1 VRVAVI
7 GAGVIGLACANELVA
22 SGHAVSVFD
31 ANPAQGATYAAAGML
46 SPAGEAWHGEDA
58 LLRLGLASA
67 VMWAEYA
74 DRLSASSGI
83 DVDHRAAGT
92 LLVGKD
98 RDDLNVA
105 LRTMEL
111 LARHGVET
119 QRLGRDELLER
130 EPTLSN
136 RVAGGVFLPGDH
148 SVNPRRVAAALMAG
162 IGERL
167 TRANA
172 KPHVVDGVCRGVV
185 TDRGSI
191 HASDVVIVAT
201 GHRLDELIPGT
212 RRVVRPVRGEII
224 RARTDDP
231 PSRTIRA
238 SVHGRPVYVVPRA
251 DGEVVIG
258 ATSEEHA
265 EEHAGEATPTVGGV
279 LRLLEDARAVI
290 PTLDAAGILDVTCR
304 VRPGTPDNGPLI
316 GPSSTPGLLV
326 AGGHHRGGVLL
337 APITASAVR
346 AYVEGGDVPAVAR
359 PFHPNRFDLH
369 TVTTRSTA

>member
-1 VRVAVI
+1 MRVAVI
-7 GAGVIGLACANELVA
+7 GAGVIGLACAHELVA
-22 SGHAVSVFD
+22 SGHTVSVFD

-58 LLRLGLASA
+58 LLRLGLTSA

-74 DRLSASSGI
+74 DRLSTSSGV
-83 DVDHRAAGT
+83 DVDHRDAGT

-98 RDDLNVA
+98 RDDLNVV
-105 LRTMEL
+105 LRTMDL
-111 LARHGVET
+111 LAGHGVET
-119 QRLGRDELLER
+119 EQLGRDELLER
-130 EPTLSN
+130 EPTLSS

-162 IGERL
+162 IGNRL

-172 KPHVVDGVCRGVV
+172 RPHVVDGVCQGVV
-185 TDRGSI
+185 TDRGAI
-191 HASDVVIVAT
+191 HSSDVVIGAT
-201 GHRLDELIPGT
+201 GHLLDELIPGS
-212 RRVVRPVRGEII
+212 RRIVRSVRGEII

-238 SVHGRPVYVVPRA
+238 SIHGRPVYVVPRA
-251 DGEVVIG
+251 EGEVVIG

-265 EEHAGEATPTVGGV
+265 SEPTPTVGGV
-279 LRLLEDARAVI
+279 LRLLEDARALV

-304 VRPGTPDNGPLI
+304 IRPGTPDNGPLV

-346 AYVEGGDVPAVAR
+346 AYVEGGDVADVAL
-359 PFHPNRFDLH
+359 PFLPNRFDLH
-369 TVTTRSTA
+369 NVNTGRTA